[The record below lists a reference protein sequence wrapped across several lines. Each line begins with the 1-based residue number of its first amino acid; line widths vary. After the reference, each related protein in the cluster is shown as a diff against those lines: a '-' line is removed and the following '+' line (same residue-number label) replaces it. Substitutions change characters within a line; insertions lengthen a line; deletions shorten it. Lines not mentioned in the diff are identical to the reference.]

1 MRMAGWQTLLKIV
14 IMLVGIAGIVAF
26 ILPLVRYGILN
37 IGNATG
43 LAAFVCIFLYGLG
56 MRTCNRLLARG
67 WQHMAGKIGI
77 GAAGLILIA
86 AVILCVVMSA
96 LMVRACAK
104 KPTENA
110 VLVVLGCKVNGE
122 NASLMLNER
131 INAAYA
137 YLEAHE
143 NTVCVLS
150 GGQGSG
156 ESISEAECMYR
167 ALVKKGVAPERLYKE
182 EKSTSTRENLRF
194 SMQVIEDNG
203 LLQEDVGRQS
213 AQPEQKDD
221 TAGQEAQT
229 EQEDAAGGQGAQTQ
243 KDEMGKANRQY
254 GEIAIVTNEF
264 HEYRA
269 QTIAEGLG
277 IEAAAVP
284 AATAWWLFPTFY
296 ARELFGILYQ
306 WVL

>member
-1 MRMAGWQTLLKIV
+1 MRMTVGQMILKVV
-14 IMLVGIAGIVAF
+14 IMMVGIAGIIAF

-43 LAAFVCIFLYGLG
+43 LVVFVCIFLYGLG
-56 MRTCNRLLARG
+56 MRICNRLIARG
-67 WQHMAGKIGI
+67 WQHTAGKIGI
-77 GAAGLILIA
+77 GAVGLILIM
-86 AVILCVVMSA
+86 AVILCIVMSA
-96 LMVRACAK
+96 LMVSACGK
-104 KPTENA
+104 KPAENA

-131 INAAYA
+131 INAAYT
-137 YLEAHE
+137 YLEEHE
-143 NTVCVLS
+143 ETVCVLS

-167 ALVKKGVAPERLYKE
+167 ALVKEGIAPERLYKE
-182 EKSTSTRENLRF
+182 DKSTSTRENLKF
-194 SMQVIEDNG
+194 SMQVIEENG
-203 LLQEDVGRQS
+203 LLQEE
-213 AQPEQKDD
+213 A
-221 TAGQEAQT
+221 AGQGETPEAH
-229 EQEDAAGGQGAQTQ
+229 GQ
-243 KDEMGKANRQY
+243 
-254 GEIAIVTNEF
+254 IVIVTNEF

-269 QTIAEGLG
+269 QTIAKGLG

-296 ARELFGILYQ
+296 ARELYGILYQ

>member
-1 MRMAGWQTLLKIV
+1 MRMTVGQMLLKAV
-14 IMLVGIAGIVAF
+14 IILVSIAGITAF
-26 ILPLVRYGILN
+26 ILPLVRYGIFN

-43 LAAFVCIFLYGLG
+43 LVVFVCIFLYGLG

-67 WQHMAGKIGI
+67 WQHTAGKIGI
-77 GAAGLILIA
+77 GAVGLILIV
-86 AVILCVVMSA
+86 AVILCVIMTA
-96 LMVRACAK
+96 LMVRACGK
-104 KPTENA
+104 KPAENA

-143 NTVCVLS
+143 DTVCVLS
-150 GGQGSG
+150 GGRGSG

-167 ALVKKGVAPERLYKE
+167 ALVKKGIASERLYKE
-182 EKSTSTRENLRF
+182 DKSTSTRENLKF
-194 SMQVIEDNG
+194 SMQVIGENG
-203 LLQEDVGRQS
+203 LLQD
-213 AQPEQKDD
+213 
-221 TAGQEAQT
+221 
-229 EQEDAAGGQGAQTQ
+229 DAAVQGETAEARGQ
-243 KDEMGKANRQY
+243 
-254 GEIAIVTNEF
+254 IAIVTNEF

-269 QTIAEGLG
+269 QTIAKGIG

-284 AATAWWLFPTFY
+284 AGTAWWLLPTFY
-296 ARELFGILYQ
+296 ARELYGILYQ